1 MEDLKIH
8 GAGTYLAVLLST
20 LGIVVPKTSQ
30 LMEQMIFM
38 AQNHLAEVPDEVW
51 MYLRRDDGWRGAQPV
66 IMTTITLLAMATVM
80 MWLVTKM
87 LAPMQQQWRQDSC
100 M

>member
-20 LGIVVPKTSQ
+20 LGVVVPKTSQ

-51 MYLRRDDGWRGAQPV
+51 MYVRRDDGWRGAQPV
-66 IMTTITLLAMATVM
+66 QLYALPKYRDGITMKMHLLFR
-80 MWLVTKM
+80 
-87 LAPMQQQWRQDSC
+87 LALCLDIFP
-100 M
+100 